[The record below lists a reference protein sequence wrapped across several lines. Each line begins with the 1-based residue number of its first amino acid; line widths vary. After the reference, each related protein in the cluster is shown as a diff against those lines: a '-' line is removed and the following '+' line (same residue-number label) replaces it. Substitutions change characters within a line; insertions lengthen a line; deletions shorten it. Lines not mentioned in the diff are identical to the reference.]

1 MGGMGLSGLGR
12 RNGAHGLTR
21 FTEEQTIAVQR
32 GIGLGTPFG
41 MEHDDWSETLVR
53 GFRALRR
60 SGLA

>member
-12 RNGAHGLTR
+12 RNGDHGLLR

-41 MEHDDWSETLVR
+41 MEHEEWGAMVDR
-53 GFRALRR
+53 GVQAPGCA
-60 SGLA
+60 GLK